1 MLSLNCFTRIAFPAA
16 ASVILGVTMV
26 ASATAGVAQTSGDM
40 TIVPRVGLIHA
51 TGDLGLVPLN
61 ENFHGDVGRPGPG
74 LQIGAGLQRVMGN
87 AGWVLE
93 AQVTRSFFAR
103 GGSEGWCAPSRT
115 ITVCDL
121 ILVRGD
127 LSVTITSASI
137 AATAPPMGSLPAYL
151 KAGFGAK
158 RHEVSGK
165 GNGYL
170 RGAWSDTALMVLL
183 GVGVRW
189 RIAGTLVEVELTDS
203 GSFPDFGMER
213 RFTNELSLSLGLPIR
228 FD

>member
-51 TGDLGLVPLN
+51 TGDLGL
-61 ENFHGDVGRPGPG
+61 G